1 MQFFN
6 DLLHLFYPEVCM
18 ACGNSLYKNE
28 RCICSY
34 CLYHLPETDFHQ
46 NIDNPVMKHFNGK
59 IHITAAGSLYYFN
72 KGQKVQKLIH
82 NLKYQNKPEIGH
94 FLGILYGNK
103 LKQKNLF
110 SEVEAITA
118 VPLHYIKQRKRGYNQ
133 SELFGIGLA
142 EAMGKPF
149 LSDMLQRVNN
159 NSTQTKKSRYERW
172 ENINSAFI
180 SKKNYEYSNILL
192 ADDVI
197 TTGAT
202 LEACAKAISADG
214 TRKVSIATIACAY

>member
-1 MQFFN
+1 MQFLS

-28 RCICSY
+28 KCICSY

-46 NIDNPVMKHFNGK
+46 YLNNPVMKHFQGK
-59 IHITAAGSLYYFN
+59 IHIKAAGSLYYFN

-94 FLGILYGNK
+94 FLGNLYGNK
-103 LKQKNLF
+103 LKHQEEF
-110 SEVEAITA
+110 AEVDAITA
-118 VPLHYIKQRKRGYNQ
+118 VPLHPVKQRKRGYNQ
-133 SELFGIGLA
+133 SDFFGKGLA

-149 LSDMLQRVNN
+149 LPDMIERIIN
-159 NSTQTKKSRYERW
+159 NSSQTKKSRYERW
-172 ENINSAFI
+172 ENINSSFI
-180 SKKNYEYSNILL
+180 CKKDYEYENILL

-202 LEACAKAISADG
+202 IEACANVIGANDI
-214 TRKVSIATIACAY
+214 RKVSIATIACAY